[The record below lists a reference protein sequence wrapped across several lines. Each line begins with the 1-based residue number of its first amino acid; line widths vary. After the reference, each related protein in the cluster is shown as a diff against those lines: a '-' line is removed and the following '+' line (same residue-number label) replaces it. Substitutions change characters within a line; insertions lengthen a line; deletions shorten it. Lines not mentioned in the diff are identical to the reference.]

1 MKAPPVALPVLVM
14 LIPLAV
20 LAACSRAETP
30 TVNAPAAA
38 PPPAAEPTTSQ
49 PVAEPPT
56 GTAEAK
62 LSGASGSSV
71 QGQLHLT
78 ATAGGVTI
86 SGEITGLKPATEHG
100 FHVHETGDCSAPD
113 AKSAGGHFNPA
124 HVAHGGPTSDVR
136 HLGDIPNIQS
146 DAAGHVTVSA
156 TIPGAT
162 LHDGGADDLVGKA
175 FIVHAKPDDYQTQP
189 SGDSGDRIACGV
201 IQ

>member
-1 MKAPPVALPVLVM
+1 MKAPLLAL

-30 TVNAPAAA
+30 TVEAPATTAA
-38 PPPAAEPTTSQ
+38 TPPAAEPSAPQ
-49 PVAEPPT
+49 PV
-56 GTAEAK
+56 TATAK
-62 LSGASGSSV
+62 LAGASGSSV
-71 QGQLHLT
+71 AGELQFT
-78 ATAGGVTI
+78 ATEGGVAIT
-86 SGEITGLKPATEHG
+86 GQITGLAPGTEHG

-124 HVAHGGPTSDVR
+124 NVAHGGPTSDVR

-146 DAAGHVTVSA
+146 DSTGHVTVSA
-156 TIPGAT
+156 TIAGAT
-162 LHDGGADDLVGKA
+162 LRDGAADDLVGKA
-175 FIVHAKPDDYQTQP
+175 VIVHAKRDDYLTQP

>member
-1 MKAPPVALPVLVM
+1 MKAPLLAL

-30 TVNAPAAA
+30 TVEAPAATAA
-38 PPPAAEPTTSQ
+38 PPPAAEPTLQ
-49 PVAEPPT
+49 PA
-56 GTAEAK
+56 TATAATATAK
-62 LSGASGSSV
+62 LAGASGSSV
-71 QGQLHLT
+71 TGELQFT
-78 ATAGGVTI
+78 ATDGGVAI
-86 SGEITGLKPATEHG
+86 SGQITGLQPGTEHG

-124 HVAHGGPTSDVR
+124 NVAHGGPTSDVR

-146 DAAGHVTVSA
+146 DSSGHVTVSA

-162 LHDGGADDLVGKA
+162 LRDGAADDLVGKA
-175 FIVHAKPDDYQTQP
+175 VIVHAKRDDYLTQP

>member
-1 MKAPPVALPVLVM
+1 MKAPLLAL

-20 LAACSRAETP
+20 LAACSRTETP
-30 TVNAPAAA
+30 TADVPPPAAA
-38 PPPAAEPTTSQ
+38 PAPQPTATEPAAAQ
-49 PVAEPPT
+49 PVSAT
-56 GTAEAK
+56 VK
-62 LSGASGSSV
+62 LAGASGSSV
-71 QGQLHLT
+71 AGELQLT
-78 ATAGGVTI
+78 ATDGGVAI
-86 SGEITGLKPATEHG
+86 AGEITGLTPGTQHG

-146 DAAGHVTVSA
+146 DSAGHVTVSA

-162 LHDGGADDLVGKA
+162 LRDGAADDLVGKA
-175 FIVHAKPDDYQTQP
+175 MIVHAKPDDYTTQP
-189 SGDSGDRIACGV
+189 SGDAGDRIACGV